1 MNFMVYTKE
10 RSKQSEFMDDL
21 EMSSPLLIKA
31 LDDISAI
38 NKWLGGNRV
47 TLNALKILIKNTP
60 KDKVMSIVD
69 IGCGRGDILREIA
82 KYGRE
87 NGYQFKLLGIDA
99 NQTTIDYATSLSN
112 RFEEIEYIKL
122 DVLSK
127 EFVIKKFD
135 IALCTLFLHHFNN
148 TTALN
153 IIQSL
158 MNNIERG
165 MIINDLHRCRLA
177 YFLFKI
183 LSLFIQNKMTRADG
197 ATSILRGFKKTDL
210 VSFSKQIK
218 HESVIRWKWAFRY
231 QWIIIKNDCK
241 NN

>member
-60 KDKVMSIVD
+60 KDKAMSIVD

-99 NQTTIDYATSLSN
+99 NQTTIDYATSLSS

-127 EFVIKKFD
+127 EFAIKKFD

-158 MNNIERG
+158 MNKIERG

-231 QWIIIKNDCK
+231 QWMIIKNDCK